1 MKGEVSMPS
10 FEDFYFDSSTGKNR
24 IHARK
29 CLPDG
34 APRAVIQIEHG
45 IAEHINRYDDFAS
58 FLAENGFVAVG
69 DDHLGH
75 GQTVTDPADL
85 GFFAESDGWDH
96 VIRDMDKLRDLMH
109 AEYPDLPYI
118 FFGHSMGS
126 FLTRTYLIEHP
137 DKYDAAIISGTG
149 QQGRALV
156 FAGYTAANLLVKK
169 SGPRGDGQKLND
181 MAFGSYCKKIP
192 NPRTPFDWLSRDEA
206 NVDKYIA
213 DPLCGFVAKVSLY
226 RDMMAGIRFIGSQK
240 NVDKMNK
247 DAPIYFMSGEED
259 PVGDYGAGVEKA
271 YRSFCDAGIKDVM
284 IRLYPGGRH
293 EMLNEINREDVY
305 RDILKWLND
314 KMNKI
319 A

>member
-1 MKGEVSMPS
+1 MPS
-10 FEDFYFDSSTGKNR
+10 FEDFSFDSSTGKNR
-24 IHARK
+24 IHVRK
-29 CLPDG
+29 CLPDCP
-34 APRAVIQIEHG
+34 PRAVIQIEHG
-45 IAEHINRYDDFAS
+45 IAEHINRYDDFAC
-58 FLAENGFVAVG
+58 FLAENGFVVVG

-75 GQTVTDPADL
+75 GQTITDPADL
-85 GFFAESDGWDH
+85 GFFADSDGWNY
-96 VIRDMDKLRDLMH
+96 VVKDMDKLRDLMH
-109 AEYPDLPYI
+109 REYPDLPYI

-149 QQGRALV
+149 QQGKALV
-156 FAGYTAANLLVKK
+156 FAGYTAANLMVRKL
-169 SGPRGDGQKLND
+169 GARGDGQKLND

-192 NPRTPFDWLSRDEA
+192 NPRTPFDWLSRDAA
-206 NVDKYIA
+206 NVDKYIE

-226 RDMMAGIRFIGSQK
+226 RDMMSGIRFIGNQK

-247 DAPIYFMSGEED
+247 EAPIYFMSGEED

-271 YRSFCDAGIKDVM
+271 YKSFCDAGIKDVM

-293 EMLNEINREDVY
+293 EMLNEINRQDVY

-314 KMNKI
+314 KMKKI